1 MRTAGAGLDR
11 REALVHVN
19 VVHVHA
25 HAHMHMCMQNDTC
38 KKTAGAYLRFA

>member
-25 HAHMHMCMQNDTC
+25 HAHAHVHAKRHMQKDCWC
-38 KKTAGAYLRFA
+38 LS